1 MEKRR
6 QLLTGKP
13 LLILIALIT
22 MLVSCTP
29 AVNLTASWHDV
40 HVPTARFEKIL
51 VLSIGKSLEKRKL
64 GEDKIKSGLQKNGFN
79 AEAGLD
85 FFSPDFSKAFDSAK
99 ISSELLNKGFDG
111 VLTVRVIS
119 VEEDKRWVRA
129 AGEYYY
135 PENVYLGFYR
145 YYNTY
150 GWVPNAGYL
159 ATDVKVLLESNLYN
173 IKTGTLLWSGQ
184 STAFSRNPTPEIA
197 ERYAKNIIADM
208 LKKNVIAP

>member
-1 MEKRR
+1 
-6 QLLTGKP
+6 
-13 LLILIALIT
+13 
-22 MLVSCTP
+22 
-29 AVNLTASWHDV
+29 
-40 HVPTARFEKIL
+40 
-51 VLSIGKSLEKRKL
+51 
-64 GEDKIKSGLQKNGFN
+64 
-79 AEAGLD
+79 
-85 FFSPDFSKAFDSAK
+85 
-99 ISSELLNKGFDG
+99 
-111 VLTVRVIS
+111 VRVIS

-184 STAFSRNPTPEIA
+184 STAFSRNPTPKIA